1 MKDAI
6 QSFVLA
12 IKVGLTQQAQTLR
25 LFKTLC

>member
-1 MKDAI
+1 MKDSI

-25 LFKTLC
+25 LFKTLR